1 MGTPLSINDN
11 EIIAENG
18 SVFTLSIQLDGDK
31 LALANIESGDT
42 SPEIDLADPDDSS
55 IFIGDSDKNID
66 FIETG
71 DVVNLEI
78 WWVLFIISLLGYI
91 FFIGRFKR
99 NEKINV
105 DND

>member
-1 MGTPLSINDN
+1 MN
-11 EIIAENG
+11 
-18 SVFTLSIQLDGDK
+18 GDK
-31 LALANIESGDT
+31 LAFTNIESGDK

-71 DVVNLEI
+71 DAVNLKI
-78 WWVLFIISLLGYI
+78 WWALFIISLLGYI
-91 FFIGRFKR
+91 FFMRSFKR